1 MQWCM
6 CFCWRMRTS
15 VVALLNR
22 ECTPPRALE
31 YHQVDAQERANV
43 HVRSYYRRNLL
54 VRLNSGHPLSRR
66 DPPLFEDDRPKLF
79 PLGRGEDTL
88 RTGGR

>member
-1 MQWCM
+1 M
-6 CFCWRMRTS
+6 
-15 VVALLNR
+15 VALLNR

-43 HVRSYYRRNLL
+43 HVQSYYRQNLL
-54 VRLNSGHPLSRR
+54 ERLNSGHPLSRR
-66 DPPLFEDDRPKLF
+66 DPPLFEDDQPKLF

-88 RTGGR
+88 RMGGR